1 MNQKIQKILCFS
13 LFTLLG
19 PMCMFAHAAEPIAS
33 PEVGVQNNNPA
44 PIVPVT
50 PVIPVPNQNAAHIVP
65 PAVVPPTATPVGA
78 PAKAQVCS
86 ACHGVDGNSPA
97 PVWPKIAGQP
107 EKYLIEQLK
116 DYRKGQAG
124 NRYDPN
130 MYPMTAGLTDQD
142 ISELAAFY
150 SAQKQTPG
158 TSTAD
163 NIALGE
169 KLFRGGN
176 VATGVPA
183 CSACHDPRGDGNNP
197 AGFPRLSGQYAAYT
211 IDQLKKFKSGA
222 RKNGPNG
229 IMRDIAKKMTDQEM
243 EAVSNYVSGL
253 H

>member
-1 MNQKIQKILCFS
+1 MNQKIQKIVCLS
-13 LFTLLG
+13 LFTLLVSL
-19 PMCMFAHAAEPIAS
+19 CMSSYAAELSVS
-33 PEVGVQNNNPA
+33 PEVDVLNNNPSKLVSA
-44 PIVPVT
+44 VRA
-50 PVIPVPNQNAAHIVP
+50 VINNNAANAVLT
-65 PAVVPPTATPVGA
+65 PATTAMSGA

-86 ACHGVDGNSPA
+86 ACHGADGNSPA
-97 PVWPKIAGQP
+97 PAWPKIAGQP

-150 SAQKQTPG
+150 SAQKQIPG

-176 VATGVPA
+176 AATGVPA

-197 AGFPRLSGQYAAYT
+197 AGFPKLSGQYAAYT
-211 IDQLKKFKSGA
+211 IDQLKKFKSGT
-222 RKNGPNG
+222 RKNDPNG

>member
-1 MNQKIQKILCFS
+1 LEMECMNQKIQRVRRISLIILCWVTS
-13 LFTLLG
+13 
-19 PMCMFAHAAEPIAS
+19 HALYAVEIS
-33 PEVGVQNNNPA
+33 NSTKTDEQSNNAAKVAPAAPVVTENTSKPLIPQPA
-44 PIVPVT
+44 PVLD
-50 PVIPVPNQNAAHIVP
+50 
-65 PAVVPPTATPVGA
+65 GA

-86 ACHGVDGNSPA
+86 ACHGLDGNSPA
-97 PVWPKIAGQP
+97 PAWPKIAGQP

-124 NRYDPN
+124 NRYDPS
-130 MYPMTAGLTDQD
+130 MYPMAAGLTDQD
-142 ISELAAFY
+142 IAELAAFY
-150 SAQKQTPG
+150 AGQKNTPG

-169 KLFRGGN
+169 RLFRGGN
-176 VATGVPA
+176 AATGVPA

-229 IMRDIAKKMTDQEM
+229 IMRDIAQKMTEQEM